1 MKILF
6 LRHGESIDD
15 LTDQYGGWFD
25 LPLTPKGESQAVNCA
40 EKIISLETR
49 FKKIY
54 TSNLSRAKQFAAIL
68 SSRLC
73 IPFQEFVYLKE
84 MNRNGILTG
93 LNRTHAKKD
102 YPELVEQ
109 FENGK
114 TVPGAETYEELTKR
128 ALTGFEILLNNN
140 DDNFIVLSHGTFLRC
155 LLKER
160 YKIEIEKFGD
170 GGFVLLDNNE
180 IVNSDQIKFVQID

>member
-15 LTDQYGGWFD
+15 LTDQYGGWCD
-25 LPLTPKGESQAVNCA
+25 LALTPKGESQALETA
-40 EKIISLETR
+40 EKIIGLEIK
-49 FKKIY
+49 FNKIY
-54 TSNLSRAKQFAAIL
+54 TSNLIRAKQFAAIL
-68 SSRLC
+68 SSKLS

-93 LNRTHAKKD
+93 LNRTQAKKD

-114 TVPGAETYEELTKR
+114 AVPGAETYEELTNR
-128 ALTGFEILLNNN
+128 ALAGFETLLKNNN
-140 DDNFIVLSHGTFLRC
+140 DNFIVLSHGTFLSC
-155 LLKER
+155 LLKEK

-170 GGFVLLDNNE
+170 GGFIILDNNE
-180 IVNSDQIKFVQID
+180 ILHTDQIKFV